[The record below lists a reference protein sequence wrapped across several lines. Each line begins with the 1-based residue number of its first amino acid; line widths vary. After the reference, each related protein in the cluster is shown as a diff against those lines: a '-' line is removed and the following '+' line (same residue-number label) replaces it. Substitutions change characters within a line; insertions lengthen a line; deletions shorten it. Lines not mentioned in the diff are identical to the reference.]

1 MLHAAYTAAGGKKA
15 TVEQVVSE
23 LEKELNFNG
32 IDYYEIPY
40 DVAKYPVASREELG
54 DLVTQYLYLL
64 SSDQIQRFANNMT
77 MPTAIRTQVQ
87 LRTHSTDETAAI
99 IADAYSY
106 AEKHFPTGYKLEAT
120 GNGEMEYMMTE
131 MVVSSQSVSIALSL
145 IMVFIIIALSFKSAW
160 AGIIGAI
167 PLGLTILL
175 NFMVMGYTGIALD
188 LCTSIIASVAIGV
201 GIDYTIHFME
211 TYKAQRAITD
221 NLEEVTKQTFKTSGR
236 GILTN
241 AVAVGLGFCVLLFSR
256 FIILRYIGALVA
268 VVMFT
273 SSALAMTIIPG
284 LLNAF
289 DPKFMWSK
297 EQREAYKAKMAE
309 GKAEESN

>member
-1 MLHAAYTAAGGKKA
+1 MDIVL
-15 TVEQVVSE
+15 E
-23 LEKELNFNG
+23 LERQLNFNG

-40 DVAKYPVASREELG
+40 DVAKYPVASRDELG

-64 SSDQIQRFANNMT
+64 SSEQIQRFANNMT
-77 MPTAIRTQVQ
+77 MPTSIRTQVQ
-87 LRTHSTDETAAI
+87 LRTHSTDDTEAI
-99 IADAYSY
+99 IKDAQAY
-106 AEKHFPTGYKLEAT
+106 AAKYFPEGYKLEAT
-120 GNGEMEYMMTE
+120 GNGEMEYMMTK
-131 MVVSSQSVSIALSL
+131 MVVDSQTTSIALSL
-145 IMVFIIIALSFKSAW
+145 IMVFLIIALSFKSPW

-175 NFMVMGYTGIALD
+175 NFMVMGYAGIALD

-211 TYKAQRAITD
+211 TYRAQRALTD
-221 NLEEVTKQTFKTSGR
+221 DLEEVTKRTFKTSGK
-236 GILTN
+236 GIITN
-241 AVAVGLGFCVLLFSR
+241 AIAVGLGFCVLLFSK

-273 SSALAMTIIPG
+273 SSTLSMTIIPG

-297 EQREAYKAKMAE
+297 EQKEAYNNKLKDE
-309 GKAEESN
+309 N